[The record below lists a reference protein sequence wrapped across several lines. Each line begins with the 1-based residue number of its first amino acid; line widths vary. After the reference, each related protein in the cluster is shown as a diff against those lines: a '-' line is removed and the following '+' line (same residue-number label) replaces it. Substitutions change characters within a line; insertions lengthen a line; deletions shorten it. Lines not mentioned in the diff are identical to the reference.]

1 MTKRKNILSIILI
14 IIVTMLIGT
23 GVSICA
29 GKIIGSSDKYA
40 KVEGKISYYDM
51 DKDIFGTEYSTYSTY
66 YYNGEEHADIFSG
79 KTSEQPT
86 LNSTIHLFVN
96 KSDGSLDTTVQDMP
110 YAIGGIVWIVSM
122 IILFSIKKAK
132 TRKMKLAT
140 ADLSN
145 LNKETKSV
153 VSNMLNDAHTVTLNT
168 TAKTSTESIPEK

>member
-1 MTKRKNILSIILI
+1 
-14 IIVTMLIGT
+14 MLIGT
-23 GVSICA
+23 VVSICA

-51 DKDIFGTEYSTYSTY
+51 NKDIFGTEYSTYSTY
-66 YYNGEEHADIFSG
+66 YYNGEEHADVFSG
-79 KTSEQPT
+79 KTSKQPT
-86 LNSTIHLFVN
+86 LNNTIHLFVN
-96 KSDGSLDTTVQDMP
+96 KSDGSLDTTIQDMP

-153 VSNMLNDAHTVTLNT
+153 VSDMLNDAHTVTLNT
-168 TAKTSTESIPEK
+168 TVETSTESISKE